1 VSAHAAR
8 ALIVPAWLSGD
19 AVVRFVFIDEGGI
32 SKHEPFVVVAG
43 VFVHGDEKLIP
54 LEMEIERLIRK
65 HIAPEDQ
72 GGFCFHSTDIWSGTG
87 KVFKNRERYPL
98 YKRLQILRDLARI
111 PKKLDIPIV
120 HEKLERAIFS
130 KDTLEKNASATT
142 HEINVGAHAI
152 AFTACTLR
160 IEQLM
165 RIKWKHEV
173 AQMVAEDNEQVR
185 QTVKSVHSILRN
197 PSSEEGKL
205 IPNNILPLVKIRGS
219 VHFATKSESAPL
231 QLADLCAFIIR
242 GHLNKHKDNGPLYER
257 IKPMLLLLPPDEVY
271 VGPQITAAP
280 PYRAVWRT
288 RPL

>member
-1 VSAHAAR
+1 VSA
-8 ALIVPAWLSGD
+8 ALSALNDYAFLNGNM
-19 AVVRFVFIDEGGI
+19 VVRFVFMDEGGI

-65 HIAPEDQ
+65 HIAPSVQD
-72 GGFCFHSTDIWSGTG
+72 GFCFHSTDIWSGTG

-98 YKRLQILRDLARI
+98 YKRIQILRDLARI
-111 PKKLDIPIV
+111 PKKLDISIV
-120 HEKLERAIFS
+120 HEKLERAVFS
-130 KDTLEKNASATT
+130 KDTLEKNSSATT

-173 AQMVAEDNEQVR
+173 AQMFAEDNDQVR
-185 QTVKSVHSILRN
+185 QIVKGVHSILRN
-197 PSSEEGKL
+197 PSQEEGKL
-205 IPNNILPLVKIRGS
+205 IPNNILPLIKIRGS

-242 GHLNKHKDNGPLYER
+242 GHLNRHKDNGPLYEK

-271 VGPQITAAP
+271 VGPLITASP
-280 PYRAVWRT
+280 PYRPVWRA